1 MKNAWKGLVIGG
13 LTGMAGGLLLDGL
26 DRGARGASALSNRV
40 AQEAPEVAGHL
51 RESIADAV
59 TETAGRVR
67 DSSIP
72 DHIKEVSGATIR
84 KANEVAS
91 DGKNRAN
98 EGASKARRKVQSL
111 GA

>member
-1 MKNAWKGLVIGG
+1 MRNVWKGLVIGG

-26 DRGARGASALSNRV
+26 DKGARGASALSNRV

-51 RESIADAV
+51 RDSIADAV

-67 DSSIP
+67 DSDLP

-84 KANEVAS
+84 KATEMAS
-91 DGKNRAN
+91 DGKAKADQ
-98 EGASKARRKVQSL
+98 GAAKAQRKVNSI